1 VISPNNRFARTPIFF
16 DILQTCF
23 IGWFEVI
30 ALYSYREFLELQ
42 RKSLEHLHE
51 KMKKADEKAQK
62 EKKGIKNE
70 TPNEEAP
77 LGTNITKT

>member
-1 VISPNNRFARTPIFF
+1 M
-16 DILQTCF
+16 
-23 IGWFEVI
+23 
-30 ALYSYREFLELQ
+30 YSYREFLELQ